1 MNNKPE
7 WLYNQSGVIP
17 FRRDGDDIKILLITT
32 RHRKRWI
39 IPKGVV
45 EPGLS
50 PQEST
55 VEEAFEEA
63 GIRGNIYPDS
73 IGEYQYNKWGSVCTV
88 KVFLF
93 EVMEILDDWP
103 ESDIRQRRW
112 VNITEAIELI
122 EEPALKEMIEAV
134 PELIIHSDIN

>member
-1 MNNKPE
+1 MENMNNKPE
-7 WLYNQSGVIP
+7 WLYNQSGIIP

-50 PQEST
+50 PQESAT
-55 VEEAFEEA
+55 EEAFEEA
-63 GIRGNIYPDS
+63 GIRGNIYPDA
-73 IGEYQYNKWGSVCTV
+73 IGEYQYNKWGGVCTV

-93 EVMEILDDWP
+93 EVTEILDDWP

-112 VNITEAIELI
+112 VSITEAVEIIEKS
-122 EEPALKEMIEAV
+122 ALKEMIGTV
-134 PELIIHSDIN
+134 PELIST

>member
-50 PQEST
+50 PQESAT
-55 VEEAFEEA
+55 EEAFEEA
-63 GIRGNIYPDS
+63 GIRGNIYPET
-73 IGEYQYNKWGSVCTV
+73 IGEYQYNKWGGVCTV

-93 EVMEILDDWP
+93 EVMEILDNWP
-103 ESDIRQRRW
+103 ENDIRQRRW
-112 VNITEAIELI
+112 VSVTEAVEII
-122 EEPALKEMIEAV
+122 EEPALKEMIGAV
-134 PELIIHSDIN
+134 PELIN

>member
-50 PQEST
+50 PQESAT
-55 VEEAFEEA
+55 EEAFEEA

-73 IGEYQYNKWGSVCTV
+73 IGEYQYNKWGGVCTV

-103 ESDIRQRRW
+103 ENYIRQRNW
-112 VNITEAIELI
+112 VNVTEAVEII
-122 EEPALKEMIEAV
+122 EEPALKEMIGAV
-134 PELIIHSDIN
+134 PELIST